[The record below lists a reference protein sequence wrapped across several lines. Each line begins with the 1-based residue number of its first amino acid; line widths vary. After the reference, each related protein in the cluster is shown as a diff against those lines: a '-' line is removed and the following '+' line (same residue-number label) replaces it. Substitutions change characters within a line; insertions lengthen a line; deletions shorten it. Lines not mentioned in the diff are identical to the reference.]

1 MKAVIIDDEIWSRR
15 MIRSLGRWDAL
26 GIEIAGEA
34 ENGYDGLALIAA
46 AHPDIVLLDM
56 RMPGMEGTELIRR
69 LNEQGN
75 EAKVIVVSGHAD
87 FQYTKH
93 AIDYK
98 ASTYILKPI
107 DEDELNGALERCVRE
122 LRLART
128 QRERELRSVHY
139 TDEALQAL
147 TAETKRD
154 LTRYLHGLDRQGV
167 QRTLGHLAS
176 ALTQR
181 AYASEAGLRKL
192 YMELYLLLED
202 FVVRSDGSMQD
213 IAERTE
219 GPSVSRPSGAAASPE
234 ALVDGLSELYGAAIG
249 HIAAKRKNKE
259 KLDMG
264 EIKSYIDRNYERQI
278 SLESVAEAF
287 YVTKEY
293 LSKAFK
299 AQTGVN
305 LTEYVIR
312 LRMDKARSLVC
323 GSELKIKDIALSV
336 GYEDVTYFNRL
347 FKQQFG
353 ETPGRMRERPAP

>member
-1 MKAVIIDDEIWSRR
+1 MKAVIIDDEVWSRR
-15 MIRSLGRWDAL
+15 MIRSLGRWESL
-26 GIEIAGEA
+26 GIEVAGEA
-34 ENGYDGLALIAA
+34 ENGYDGLSLIAKT
-46 AHPDIVLLDM
+46 HPDIVLLDM
-56 RMPGMEGTELIRR
+56 RMPGMEGTELIRK

-75 EAKVIVVSGHAD
+75 EAKVIVISGHAD

-98 ASTYILKPI
+98 ASAYILKPI
-107 DEDELNGALERCVRE
+107 DEDELNGALGKCVRE
-122 LRLART
+122 LRQAEA
-128 QRERELRSVHY
+128 QRERELSSVHY

-147 TAETKRD
+147 TSETKRE
-154 LTRYLHGLDRQGV
+154 LARYLNGLDLQGTRQAFG
-167 QRTLGHLAS
+167 RLDAELAK
-176 ALTQR
+176 R
-181 AYASEAGLRKL
+181 AYANEAGLRKL

-202 FVVRSDGSMQD
+202 FVVRSDGSMQE
-213 IAERTE
+213 IAARGDLPE
-219 GPSVSRPSGAAASPE
+219 PSPRPRGTASPE
-234 ALVDGLSELYGAAIG
+234 ALVEGLSGLYGAAIG
-249 HIAAKRKNKE
+249 HIAAKRKK
-259 KLDMG
+259 KDRLDMG
-264 EIKSYIDRNYERQI
+264 EIKSYIGRNYERQI

-323 GSELKIKDIALSV
+323 DSELKIKDIALSV

-347 FKQQFG
+347 FKSQFG
-353 ETPGRMRERPAP
+353 ETPGRMREGRAP

>member
-1 MKAVIIDDEIWSRR
+1 MKAVIIDDEVWSRR
-15 MIRSLGRWDAL
+15 MIRSLGRWEAL
-26 GIEIAGEA
+26 GIELAGEA
-34 ENGYDGLALIAA
+34 ENGYDGLGLIAA

-75 EAKVIVVSGHAD
+75 EAKVIVISGHAD

-107 DEDELNGALERCVRE
+107 DEDELNGALEKCVRE
-122 LRLART
+122 LRLA
-128 QRERELRSVHY
+128 QAERERELRSVHY
-139 TDEALQAL
+139 TDGALQAL
-147 TAETKRD
+147 TSETKRD
-154 LTRYLHGLDRQGV
+154 LARYLHGLDLQGI
-167 QRTLGHLAS
+167 QRTFDRLAS
-176 ALTQR
+176 ELTRR
-181 AYASEAGLRKL
+181 AYANEAGLRKL

-202 FVVRSDGSMQD
+202 FIVRSDGSMME
-213 IAERTE
+213 IAVRSDPPRRAQRLGGAESPAALVE
-219 GPSVSRPSGAAASPE
+219 GLSALYAASVE
-234 ALVDGLSELYGAAIG
+234 HVAA
-249 HIAAKRKNKE
+249 RRRRKE

-264 EIKSYIDRNYERQI
+264 EIKGYIDRNYERQV

-287 YVTKEY
+287 YVSKEY

-323 GSELKIKDIALSV
+323 GSELKIKDIAQSV

-347 FKQQFG
+347 FKSQFG
-353 ETPGRMRERPAP
+353 ETPGQMRERRAP